1 MIIKDFHY
9 KVQNKIKI
17 KKPVHWNL
25 QVEILNKIILIS
37 KIHLIL
43 WLKAIKI
50 IIMFKKQKKLLFKM
64 KINLYQSM
72 ILNNKKLINNKNF
85 LRITLKKMMIYMDLI
100 PIIKRLIYKN
110 NKILKT
116 FQKASLNLNNQLI
129 HHNKI

>member
-1 MIIKDFHY
+1 M
-9 KVQNKIKI
+9 
-17 KKPVHWNL
+17 
-25 QVEILNKIILIS
+25 EILNKIILIS

-43 WLKAIKI
+43 WLKAIII
-50 IIMFKKQKKLLFKM
+50 IIMFKKKKKLLFKM

>member
-43 WLKAIKI
+43 WLKAIII
-50 IIMFKKQKKLLFKM
+50 IIMFKKKKKLLFKM